1 MSEVNQVGKQVGQ
14 AVQTFTSAYL
24 AETLPLFQEYGK
36 PEFQTAMQAMVDA
49 YLRGSTVFICG
60 NGGSAG
66 TSNHMVN
73 DLAKGSVIEGK
84 KRLRVVGLADNLSLL
99 TAYANDCGYETIF
112 VEPMKSLWSPGDV
125 LIAISASGNS
135 PNVLRAAEYARAN
148 GGQVIG
154 LVGFSGGKLKELSQH
169 AIHFKSH
176 NYGSVEDAQL
186 MFSHLSSQFLRQFIK
201 ESGPAFGA

>member
-1 MSEVNQVGKQVGQ
+1 MSSINQIGN
-14 AVQTFTSAYL
+14 AVQTFTGQYL
-24 AETLPLFQEYGK
+24 AETLPLFQEYAK
-36 PEFQTAMQAMVDA
+36 REFQSAMQAMVEA
-49 YLRGSTVFICG
+49 YHRGSTVFICG

-73 DLAKGSVIEGK
+73 DLAKGSVVEGK
-84 KRLRVVGLADNLSLL
+84 MRLRVLGLADNLSLL

-112 VEPMKSLWSPGDV
+112 VEPMKSLWKPGDV

-135 PNVLRAAEYARAN
+135 PNVLRAAEYARVNA
-148 GGQVIG
+148 GQVIG
-154 LVGFSGGKLKELSQH
+154 LVGFTGGKLKELAQH

-186 MFSHLSSQFLRQFIK
+186 MFSHLSSQFLHRYIK
-201 ESGPAFGA
+201 ESGPAFAG